1 MRKRHKV
8 CINILFIFA
17 LIFALFVIIP
27 IMVSIIIGSTINP
40 TAIQLNGTTS
50 GWHNFWAVYLGALIG
65 AFVPFIILYK
75 TINNNNKENFANRQL
90 QIRTIA
96 YQTQIQWVNTLK
108 TSIQQIYRAFNVL
121 WLDEIYIVFK
131 ETYDQNNSENY
142 KIVIAKIKE
151 VCDRVNG
158 ATDNFRLTFI
168 RDNDSEEQKFI
179 EEFEILRETYC
190 NLVGDISAL
199 SQICFHNGTDDML
212 KTQFQAAVD
221 EHKSK
226 STQTKDDSHRL
237 WFIADKYS
245 MKLKS
250 KKAYIVK
257 DLIEAYNPIYIYE
270 WCKNVLKYES
280 DKANMILN
288 DTEQDK

>member
-1 MRKRHKV
+1 
-8 CINILFIFA
+8 
-17 LIFALFVIIP
+17 
-27 IMVSIIIGSTINP
+27 
-40 TAIQLNGTTS
+40 
-50 GWHNFWAVYLGALIG
+50 
-65 AFVPFIILYK
+65 
-75 TINNNNKENFANRQL
+75 
-90 QIRTIA
+90 
-96 YQTQIQWVNTLK
+96 
-108 TSIQQIYRAFNVL
+108 
-121 WLDEIYIVFK
+121 
-131 ETYDQNNSENY
+131 
-142 KIVIAKIKE
+142 
-151 VCDRVNG
+151 
-158 ATDNFRLTFI
+158 
-168 RDNDSEEQKFI
+168 
-179 EEFEILRETYC
+179 
-190 NLVGDISAL
+190 
-199 SQICFHNGTDDML
+199 ML

-226 STQTKDDSHRL
+226 STQTKDDYHRL